1 MINLYLLSNI
11 FPIYRELW
19 SKELLKKFIRND
31 YNLVTI
37 VDCLEQDLVVKNIN
51 KLLLWL
57 LGPTSK
63 RIHGGRD
70 RMVVGFTTTCAI
82 NAYHH

>member
-51 KLLLWL
+51 KLLL
-57 LGPTSK
+57 
-63 RIHGGRD
+63 
-70 RMVVGFTTTCAI
+70 
-82 NAYHH
+82 

>member
-1 MINLYLLSNI
+1 LLSSYLQTLLVICPGDIWANFKYRMINLYLLSNI

-51 KLLLWL
+51 KLLL
-57 LGPTSK
+57 
-63 RIHGGRD
+63 
-70 RMVVGFTTTCAI
+70 
-82 NAYHH
+82 